1 MRSKYH
7 LTLISIAVLTL
18 FSCRECLAEKYG
30 EILLKNITL
39 KSQRLVHYEIGVL
52 STGRRYVDIV
62 TADNTIA
69 EKQESWNGVAPLKKP
84 IEQLV
89 KQTIETI
96 PNAYK
101 LSEVRLVPCHF
112 DSARFVA
119 VVKFADPQRQD
130 LPDGEDGEIRKW
142 VFLDGNPLAETR
154 LFLSEDEFQS
164 LFEHS
169 IPKLRKEEVNA
180 GKREGS
186 KRVKIK

>member
-89 KQTIETI
+89 KQALSAHVVHILSI
-96 PNAYK
+96 PSDQVN
-101 LSEVRLVPCHF
+101 
-112 DSARFVA
+112 
-119 VVKFADPQRQD
+119 
-130 LPDGEDGEIRKW
+130 
-142 VFLDGNPLAETR
+142 VFQNHNTR
-154 LFLSEDEFQS
+154 LQ
-164 LFEHS
+164 
-169 IPKLRKEEVNA
+169 
-180 GKREGS
+180 
-186 KRVKIK
+186 